1 MRNMNFMKLRIVFF
15 DPLIAQIEGGVIIS
29 LGTALKEEVKFA
41 KGGVKSANFDDY
53 NVMRMS
59 EVPEIEVHIVKS
71 SEKIGG
77 IGEVGV
83 PAAAPARRRG
93 GAMDRMQRGRLRNR
107 RAGQQAAAEPD
118 SDSPA
123 GSDEEDDEVRQ

>member
-1 MRNMNFMKLRIVFF
+1 VAAVDCGPVVNP
-15 DPLIAQIEGGVIIS
+15 DPLVAQIEGGIINS
-29 LGTALKEEVKFA
+29 LSTALKEEVKFA
-41 KGGVKSANFDDY
+41 NGGVKSANFDDY

-83 PAAAPARRRG
+83 PPAAPAVANAFFNATGVRIRRIPLTPKIV
-93 GAMDRMQRGRLRNR
+93 MDALKK
-107 RAGQQAAAEPD
+107 
-118 SDSPA
+118 
-123 GSDEEDDEVRQ
+123 V